1 MRDAHTQRKSRSI
14 EKMLWPAAGQQK
26 KTILIESKSRW
37 SDSRQLLISFVFKMR
52 KCFRRKE
59 WLLLK
64 N

>member
-1 MRDAHTQRKSRSI
+1 
-14 EKMLWPAAGQQK
+14 MLWPAAGQQK

-59 WLLLK
+59 GLLLK